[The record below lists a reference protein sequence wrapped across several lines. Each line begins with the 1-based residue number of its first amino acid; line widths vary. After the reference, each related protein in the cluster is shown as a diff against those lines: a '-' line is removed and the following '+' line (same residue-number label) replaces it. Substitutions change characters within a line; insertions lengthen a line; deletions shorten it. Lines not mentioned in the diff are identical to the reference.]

1 MFCPQCGTENP
12 PEEKT
17 CRKCTTILPL
27 SVVTNVT
34 ARAPADEKTGIT
46 PARPAT
52 DPSSDV
58 TMSSTM
64 TSGAASGWSAGT
76 TAASTGVYRS
86 PFVIFEA
93 GNIIGGRYEVLQL
106 LGEGGMGAVYKVRD
120 NAVDRLIALKV
131 IRPDLAS
138 RPEIL
143 ARFKQELILARQVTH
158 KNVIRLFDLGEA
170 DGVKF
175 ITMDFIEGSDLKSL
189 LKEKGKLPPT
199 DAVKIIGQVCRAL
212 DAAHAEGVVHRDLKP
227 QNIMLDANGRV
238 TVMDFGIARSAAMPG
253 MTQTGALIGTPEYM
267 SPEQAKGQQVDSRS
281 DLFTLGI
288 IFYELLT
295 GDTPHRADTAM
306 ATLLKRTQERA
317 RPPIEVDPTIPQ
329 GISDVVMKCLEIDLD
344 KRYAHAEE
352 ILEDLGQD
360 ARTGTRLRPL
370 PGTAPGTASVASP
383 TGTGTGTA
391 IAPAAEAGGLQ
402 RYWKLIAGGVAA
414 LLLISIGVLFR
425 GKIFPGGGKSA
436 PGASIS
442 LAILPFHNASGDA
455 SLDWL
460 GPGLAEMLR
469 SDLRQSPDFA
479 LVSPNRLHDVLRDLR
494 ITPNSDIDPA
504 MISRISQ
511 FTNAHTMV
519 SGQFVK
525 VGDKIQVEAT
535 LQDMTHQHT
544 FSIKAESQNDKD
556 LTGIVDNLAEAIQK
570 NLSESSGVLTATK
583 PKSFEISSKNVEA
596 VKNYSEGLELNRQG
610 NYLEALK
617 KLKSATEADP
627 NFALAFSELAQTYS
641 KLGYDKDAESN
652 SAKAVDLSGSLPP
665 QERFQ
670 IVASN
675 AQLQSNYDKAIEAYE
690 SLLQLSP
697 NDPQVNFNLAKLYE
711 DKGSLDKAH
720 DYYAKVLAVDP
731 KFVDAQLA
739 TGRVEIKRGNAQ
751 GSLDSLNRALSLAIE
766 MNNQMGKA
774 TVLQALGVAYRLMN
788 RPDDALQNYQ
798 QSLAIKRQIGDKR
811 GVAASLSEIAFTEE
825 SQGKLD
831 AAQKDYQE
839 ALKVQGEIGDKAGQG
854 ITLMGL
860 GWLQKN
866 LGHYDDALKTTK
878 QCLQIEQEIGNED
891 NQSQCLNNIGAI
903 YSDKGQYDDALT
915 YYQQALQ
922 LREKAKIPGPIAE
935 TQTNLAETSA
945 KLGQY
950 DQALGYYLK
959 ALDISRNGGD
969 TRLAAI
975 VSSNMGTLFSY
986 QGRFGA
992 ALGSAQDALK
1002 AFQQLQDHSNWM
1014 AEVQGGYGAALSQV
1028 GETEE
1033 GRKNLEEAVK
1043 LARDLKAD
1051 PVLAK
1056 LLEAQGDNYFYAG
1069 DFKAARPI
1077 YEQALQ
1083 VAQRTSDRD
1092 RTLISRLAL
1101 ARLAV
1106 REGRVAEAIPALKK
1120 LVEDADS
1127 ARFKYASAEGSVYLG
1142 EAYLLSKNYPA
1153 ARQELESAARK
1164 SENLGLKALLAKS
1177 DYLLGIT
1184 SRATGNQGEAARHFQ
1199 DASKLL
1205 EDMHKE
1211 SKSDALLKRSDLKP
1225 IAENPAGPAAK

>member
-12 PEEKT
+12 AEEKT

-27 SVVTNVT
+27 SVTAGAT
-34 ARAPADEKTGIT
+34 ARASADERTGIT
-46 PARPAT
+46 PAAPT
-52 DPSSDV
+52 NDSSNDV
-58 TMSSTM
+58 TLSSTR
-64 TSGAASGWSAGT
+64 TSGAASGWSVGT

-86 PFVIFEA
+86 PFVTFEA
-93 GNIIGGRYEVLQL
+93 GNVIGNRYEVLQL

-175 ITMDFIEGSDLKSL
+175 ITMDFIEGRDLKSL
-189 LKEKGKLPPT
+189 LKEKGKLPPA
-199 DAVKIIGQVCRAL
+199 DAVKIIAQVCRAL

-227 QNIMLDANGRV
+227 QNIMLDVNGRV
-238 TVMDFGIARSAAMPG
+238 TVMDFGIARSAEMPG

-267 SPEQAKGQQVDSRS
+267 SPEQARGQQVDARS

-295 GDTPHRADTAM
+295 GKTPHQADTAL

-317 RPPIEVDPTIPQ
+317 RPPIELDSTIPQ
-329 GISDVVMKCLEIDLD
+329 QISDVVMKCLEIDLD
-344 KRYAHAEE
+344 ARYSHAEE

-360 ARTGTRLRPL
+360 AHTGSRNRSAPL
-370 PGTAPGTASVASP
+370 AAAVPASASSSTATE
-383 TGTGTGTA
+383 
-391 IAPAAEAGGLQ
+391 IAPAAGGLQ
-402 RYWKLIAGGVAA
+402 RYWKLIAAGVAA
-414 LLLISIGVLFR
+414 LLLISIGVVFR
-425 GKIFPGGGKSA
+425 GKIFPGGGKGA
-436 PGASIS
+436 PGAAIS
-442 LAILPFHNASGDA
+442 LAILPFHNASGDP

-479 LVSPNRLHDVLRDLR
+479 MVSPNRLHDVLRDLR

-525 VGDKIQVEAT
+525 LGDRIQVEAT
-535 LQDMTHQHT
+535 LQDMSHQRSY
-544 FSIKAESQNDKD
+544 SIKAEAPGQKD
-556 LTGIVDNLAEAIQK
+556 LTGIVDNLAQAIQK
-570 NLSESSGVLTATK
+570 NLSETSGVFTAAR
-583 PKSFEISSKNVEA
+583 PKSFEISSKNVDA
-596 VKNYSEGLELNRQG
+596 VRNYSEGLELNRQG
-610 NYLEALK
+610 NYLDALK
-617 KLKSATEADP
+617 KLQSATEADP
-627 NFALAFSELAQTYS
+627 NFALAFSEMAQTYS
-641 KLGYDKDAESN
+641 KLGYDKDAEKN

-675 AQLQSNYDKAIEAYE
+675 AQLQNNYDKAIEAYE
-690 SLLQLSP
+690 NLLQLSP

-711 DKGSLDKAH
+711 DKGTFDKAH
-720 DYYAKVLAVDP
+720 DYYAKVLAIDP
-731 KFVDAQLA
+731 KYVDAQLA

-751 GSLDSLNRALSLAIE
+751 GSLDSLNRALSLSIE
-766 MNNQMGKA
+766 LNNQMGKA
-774 TVLQALGVAYRLMN
+774 TVLQALGVAYRLLN

-839 ALKVQGEIGDKAGQG
+839 ALKVQGEIGDKVGQG

-860 GWLQKN
+860 GWLQHN

-878 QCLQIEQEIGNED
+878 QSLQIQQETGNED
-891 NQSQCLNNIGAI
+891 NQAQCLNNIGAI

-935 TQTNLAETSA
+935 TQQNLAETSA

-950 DQALGYYLK
+950 DQALGYYLR
-959 ALDISRNGGD
+959 ALELARNVGD
-969 TRLAAI
+969 SRLAAVI
-975 VSSNMGTLFSY
+975 SSNMGTLFAY

-1002 AFQQLQDHSNWM
+1002 AFQQLQDHSAWM
-1014 AEVQGGYGAALSQV
+1014 AEIQGGYGAAQSQV
-1028 GETEE
+1028 GNSDE
-1033 GRKNLEEAVK
+1033 GRKNLDEAVK

-1051 PVLAK
+1051 PVLTK
-1056 LLEAQGDNYFYAG
+1056 LLDSQGDSYFYAG

-1083 VAQRTSDRD
+1083 VAQRSSDRS
-1092 RTLISRLAL
+1092 RILISQLAL

-1106 REGRVAEAIPALKK
+1106 REGRIAEVITSLKK
-1120 LVEDADS
+1120 LIQDADA
-1127 ARFKYASAEGSVYLG
+1127 ARFKYASAESSVYLG
-1142 EAYLLSKNYPA
+1142 EALLLSKNYPA

-1177 DYLLGIT
+1177 DYLLGMT
-1184 SRATGNQGEAARHFQ
+1184 LRASGNQAEAARRFQ

-1205 EDMHKE
+1205 EEMHQE
-1211 SKSDALLKRSDLKP
+1211 SKSDALLKRADLKP
-1225 IAENPAGPAAK
+1225 IAENPAGPPAK